1 MACFLFDS
9 LRGHGQHFVVRV
21 IARQRGG
28 RQDFDVA
35 GEWLLL
41 YLRGAEIMIQ
51 VDKKFRC

>member
-41 YLRGAEIMIQ
+41 YLRGAELML
-51 VDKKFRC
+51 